1 MNRIGRK
8 ASKFLTVTSIVVLLT
23 ACLNNPAYRSLD
35 GNSTPFTSRNNTN
48 SGSSS
53 QDRPARYQVRSGDTL
68 FSIAFRYGLDYR
80 KLANA
85 NNIDSSY
92 TIFAGQVL
100 ELREAERSGGAVSST
115 NQSRPSRSNGG
126 SSSSV
131 TNGNSQNSGVN
142 ASTANSAA
150 EPAIQWVWPHDGT
163 IVRTFNANV
172 SDRKGV
178 DIGGQFGDS
187 VKAAAEGTVVYAGN
201 GLPGYG
207 NLIILEHSHSLLS
220 AYAFNQE
227 LLVSEQ
233 DRVRKGQEIAR
244 MGRQGDQ
251 PGLHFEIRR
260 EGKPVNPEAY
270 LPRR

>member
-1 MNRIGRK
+1 M
-8 ASKFLTVTSIVVLLT
+8 TVACFGLVLS

-35 GNSTPFTSRNNTN
+35 GDSSPFTSRNNTN
-48 SGSSS
+48 SASASI
-53 QDRPARYQVRSGDTL
+53 DRPDRYRVRSGDTL

-80 KLANA
+80 KLARA
-85 NNIDSSY
+85 NNIDSNY
-92 TIFAGQVL
+92 TIFAGQML
-100 ELREAERSGGAVSST
+100 ELKESGGSVGASSST
-115 NQSRPSRSNGG
+115 NSSRSSGRSAG
-126 SSSSV
+126 ASSSV
-131 TNGNSQNSGVN
+131 TNVNSQNSGVN
-142 ASTANSAA
+142 ASTSASAA
-150 EPAIQWVWPHDGT
+150 APNIQWVWPHDGT

-178 DIGGQFGDS
+178 DIRGQFGDS
-187 VKAAAEGTVVYAGN
+187 VKAAAEGSVVYAGN

-207 NLIILEHSHSLLS
+207 NLIILEHSNALLS

-233 DRVRKGQEIAR
+233 DQVRRGQEIAR
-244 MGRQGDQ
+244 MGRQDDQ

-260 EGKPVNPEAY
+260 EGKPVNPEQY

>member
-1 MNRIGRK
+1 M
-8 ASKFLTVTSIVVLLT
+8 TVACLGLVLS

-35 GNSTPFTSRNNTN
+35 GDSSPFTRSDNTN
-48 SGSSS
+48 AGTTSL
-53 QDRPARYQVRSGDTL
+53 DRPDRYRVRSGDTL

-80 KLANA
+80 KLAYA
-85 NNIDSSY
+85 NSIDSSY
-92 TIFAGQVL
+92 TIYAGQMLV
-100 ELREAERSGGAVSST
+100 LREAERPGGAPSGT
-115 NQSRPSRSNGG
+115 NQSRPSG
-126 SSSSV
+126 SAGSGSASV
-131 TNGNSQNSGVN
+131 TNSNSQNSGVN
-142 ASTANSAA
+142 ASSASAA
-150 EPAIQWVWPHDGT
+150 AAPAIQWVWPHDGT
-163 IVRTFNANV
+163 IVRTFEPNV

-178 DIGGQFGDS
+178 DIAGQFGDS
-187 VKAAAEGTVVYAGN
+187 VKAAAEGSVVYAGN

-227 LLVSEQ
+227 LLVAEQ
-233 DRVRKGQEIAR
+233 DQVRKGQEIAR

-260 EGKPVNPEAY
+260 EGKPVDPEQY

>member
-1 MNRIGRK
+1 M
-8 ASKFLTVTSIVVLLT
+8 TVLCFSLALT

-35 GNSTPFTSRNNTN
+35 GDSSPFTSRNNTN
-48 SGSSS
+48 SANSSA
-53 QDRPARYQVRSGDTL
+53 DRPDRYRVRAGDTL

-80 KLANA
+80 KLAYA
-85 NNIDSSY
+85 NSIDSSY
-92 TIFAGQVL
+92 TIYAGQMLV
-100 ELREAERSGGAVSST
+100 LREAERPGGAVAST
-115 NQSRPSRSNGG
+115 NQSQSGRSNGG
-126 SSSSV
+126 SSSSI

-142 ASTANSAA
+142 ASAANSAA
-150 EPAIQWVWPHDGT
+150 APTIQWVWPHDGT

-178 DIGGQFGDS
+178 DISGQFGDS
-187 VKAAAEGTVVYAGN
+187 VRAAAEGSVVYAGN

-207 NLIILEHSHSLLS
+207 NLIIIEHSNALLS

-227 LLVSEQ
+227 LLVSEKDQ
-233 DRVRKGQEIAR
+233 VRKGQEIAR
-244 MGRQGDQ
+244 MGRQGEQ

-260 EGKPVNPEAY
+260 EGKPVNPEQY